1 MVALSRG
8 LASLA
13 LFVAGVDGARV
24 AKKRAAKFTS
34 GTKFIGGV
42 PVANY
47 HAAYGGHSN
56 LATLE
61 ADAEEEWI
69 LMLKEGATDAQ
80 IKSLCQA
87 ARKGCKISGH
97 PSEKGVPFLD
107 MKGTEKDVEAVVK
120 ASGGAVKFIE
130 PEQILEAI
138 PELDEAEPESK
149 SWGLDRVG
157 AKGRGGNM
165 GEGVSIYILD
175 TGVRSTHQDFGSR
188 ASPKVDFTT
197 SDTGDECN
205 GDLNCAA
212 DRQGHGTHC
221 AGSAAGT
228 SFGVASKATVYG
240 VKVLGDS
247 GGGGLAGILGSID
260 YIATNEARPAI
271 GSMSLG
277 GPCPAGFC
285 GLLSV
290 VKDAVDAAVQAG
302 VTIVVA
308 GGNSNSDACG
318 FMPAFVPTAITVGST
333 DSKDARSYFSNFGKC
348 TDIWAPGSDITSAS
362 HEDDTGSK
370 TFSGTSMACPH
381 VAGGA
386 ALVLETHPKF
396 SSEQVIDKLL
406 ANGAK
411 NYITD
416 LKFNDVNTLLYID
429 AKGPPPPG
437 NVTAPPQECPGY
449 CVLCFTEA
457 CKGCC

>member
-1 MVALSRG
+1 
-8 LASLA
+8 
-13 LFVAGVDGARV
+13 
-24 AKKRAAKFTS
+24 
-34 GTKFIGGV
+34 
-42 PVANY
+42 
-47 HAAYGGHSN
+47 
-56 LATLE
+56 
-61 ADAEEEWI
+61 
-69 LMLKEGATDAQ
+69 
-80 IKSLCQA
+80 
-87 ARKGCKISGH
+87 
-97 PSEKGVPFLD
+97 
-107 MKGTEKDVEAVVK
+107 
-120 ASGGAVKFIE
+120 
-130 PEQILEAI
+130 
-138 PELDEAEPESK
+138 
-149 SWGLDRVG
+149 
-157 AKGRGGNM
+157 M

-197 SDTGDECN
+197 SDSGDECN

-221 AGSAAGT
+221 AGSAGGS
-228 SFGVASKATVYG
+228 SFGVASKATLYG

-277 GPCPAGFC
+277 GPCPGGFC

-290 VKDAVDAAVQAG
+290 VKEAVEAAVQAG

-308 GGNSNSDACG
+308 GGNSNSDSCG

-333 DSKDARSYFSNFGKC
+333 DSLDARSYFSNFGKC
-348 TDIWAPGSDITSAS
+348 TDIWAPGSAITSAS

-396 SSEQVIDKLL
+396 SSEQVIEKLL
-406 ANGAK
+406 ANGAQ

-416 LKFNDVNTLLYID
+416 LKWDDVNTLLYID

-437 NVTAPPQECPGY
+437 NVTAPPKECPGY
-449 CVLCFTEA
+449 CFLCLTAA
-457 CKGCC
+457 CAGCC